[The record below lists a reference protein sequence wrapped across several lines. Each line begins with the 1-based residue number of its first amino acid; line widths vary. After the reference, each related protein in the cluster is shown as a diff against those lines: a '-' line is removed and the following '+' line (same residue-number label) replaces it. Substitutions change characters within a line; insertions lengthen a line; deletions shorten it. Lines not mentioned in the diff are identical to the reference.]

1 MTFKSDT
8 QPFCRYCGK
17 PIAKR
22 VDTVY
27 FGRKLH
33 GRPEF
38 PKTTAEARRLVN
50 GTVVSCRWQRYVS
63 NDDPDRIPVYRT
75 DGEPDHDYVAWV
87 GVWDGESYED
97 EFFCTQVDARRF
109 AYLYARGGHATTD
122 YNRAA
127 LKASL
132 KSD

>member
-1 MTFKSDT
+1 MTYKSDV
-8 QPFCRYCGK
+8 QPLCRYCGK

-22 VDTVY
+22 VDTIY
-27 FGRKLH
+27 FGRKTH

-38 PKTTAEARRLVN
+38 PATLDEARRLVN
-50 GTVVSCRWQRYVS
+50 GKVVSCRWMRMK
-63 NDDPDRIPVYRT
+63 DRFGYKAQ
-75 DGEPDHDYVAWV
+75 GEPDHDYVAWV

-97 EFFCTQVDARRF
+97 EYFCTQVDARRL

>member
-1 MTFKSDT
+1 MTFKSAT

-17 PIAKR
+17 PIPKR
-22 VDTVY
+22 TDTVY

-33 GRPEF
+33 GLAEF

-50 GTVVSCRWQRYVS
+50 GTVISCRWSRYE
-63 NDDPDRIPVYRT
+63 PGGFKMQ
-75 DGEPDHDYVAWV
+75 GEPDHDYVAWV

-109 AYLYARGGHATTD
+109 AYLYAREGQATVA
-122 YNRAA
+122 YNKAVMRADV
-127 LKASL
+127 L
-132 KSD
+132 KSDGKK